1 MTLIRYGLLRPVLA
15 NLNSAQTQ
23 NHSDM
28 IALVSTDS
36 KIILPDQGLNPGPTN
51 NTDEIRESEP
61 LSQATI
67 VIFTDLL

>member
-1 MTLIRYGLLRPVLA
+1 
-15 NLNSAQTQ
+15 
-23 NHSDM
+23 M